1 MTKDNFSSKVHKDE
15 AERISF
21 SICFCSLVAYV
32 CSLMLV
38 FMSTLVS
45 NNSVDYKPDLMPVK
59 TCLNSLVSLRHCC
72 LNVAFLLLPGVRV
85 LVHIFSKASQSK
97 VLYFVSSVDI
107 V

>member
-1 MTKDNFSSKVHKDE
+1 MTKDNFSSKVYKDE
-15 AERISF
+15 AERIFF

-38 FMSTLVS
+38 LVLTLVS

-59 TCLNSLVSLRHCC
+59 TCLNSLVSLGHCC

-85 LVHIFSKASQSK
+85 LVHIFSKASQS
-97 VLYFVSSVDI
+97 
-107 V
+107 